1 MSNKV
6 RYNLKNLHY
15 AKIKETEGVV
25 SYEPP
30 VKWPGAVSL
39 DMSASG
45 ELAEFYA
52 DGIKYYVTSANNG
65 YSGTLEVALI
75 PDDFRKDI
83 LGEKEDPTG
92 KFIYEDANAKPAQF
106 ALLFE
111 FDGNEKEIR
120 HVLYGVTP
128 TRPNISGNTNTATRD
143 VATESISIEASPVIF
158 NGIPVVKAK
167 TQESTTEEAFAAWY
181 AAVPIPTIETSEV

>member
-1 MSNKV
+1 MNKV

-15 AKIKETEGVV
+15 AKLTETDGVI
-25 SYEPP
+25 SYEAP

-83 LGEKEDPTG
+83 LGEKEDVTG
-92 KFIYEDANAKPAQF
+92 KYLFEDANAKPAQC

-128 TRPNISGNTNTATRD
+128 TRPNVSGSTSMATREI
-143 VATESISIEASPVIF
+143 ATESISIEASPVMI
-158 NGIPVVKAK
+158 NGVPVVKAK
-167 TQESTTEEAFAAWY
+167 TQDTTTENAFNNWY
-181 AAVPIPTIETSEV
+181 TAVPMPNASEV